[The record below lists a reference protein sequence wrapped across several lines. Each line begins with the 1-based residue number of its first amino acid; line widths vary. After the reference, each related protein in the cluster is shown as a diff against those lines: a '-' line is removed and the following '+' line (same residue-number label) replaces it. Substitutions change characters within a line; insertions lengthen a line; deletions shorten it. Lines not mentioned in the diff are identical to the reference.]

1 MKKKLLNSLLI
12 ITSLFGYLEWG
23 GGNKIFLFQAEQ
35 EIFVKLFQDP
45 LSVAHPFTLLPLFGQ
60 LILLFTLFQR
70 SPGRILTL
78 MGLGCLSILLSFMF
92 LIGLIS
98 FNFKILV
105 STVPFLVVGILT
117 IMELRKK

>member
-1 MKKKLLNSLLI
+1 MLI